1 MSGAISLATLYW
13 REKMSKVKELKDK
26 YGITAT
32 LVGGSLVVGS
42 VFGQCVLSPPDVVVE
57 ENVPTEEA
65 PQPEK
70 GEEPFGSDE

>member
-1 MSGAISLATLYW
+1 
-13 REKMSKVKELKDK
+13 MSKVKELKEK

-42 VFGQCVLSPPDVVVE
+42 VFGQCVLSPPEVTVE
-57 ENVPTEEA
+57 ENVPTEET